1 MTARSLFTRPA
12 LANRW
17 LIPAGLLIL
26 CALSFGSLIFS
37 LGLYWD
43 DWPSLWFLHFFGPR
57 VFPLAFAAD
66 RPVQGWLFVLTT
78 SLVGE
83 SLLAWQIFGILTRW
97 LSGLA
102 LGWMLVSVWPQRKP
116 QVLWVTVLFLLYPG
130 FMQQYIPITYGHQFL
145 ILSLFFFSM
154 GLMVWSVRK
163 PELYWQLTF
172 ASLLSALLT
181 MFALEYFYG
190 LELLRPVFL
199 WLALGNV
206 GQVVGQAA
214 NLTARQRLWL
224 TLRRWLPYFILD
236 AFFLAWRLTH
246 STPRG
251 EVTLFKNLS
260 LAPAATLAELVR
272 TILKD
277 LYESALVAWVRIF
290 TYLNFGALKLN
301 LVLAYAVVAILAAS
315 LVFVLLKLAQA
326 APGDNAPAAG
336 SLRQMPWGLQALLVG
351 LYALLIAGWPVWVT
365 DLRLELSVPWDRFT
379 QPLMLGAC
387 LALVGLLDLVIRP
400 YLPKIILVSLLAGL
414 AAGAQFHYA
423 FAYRLE
429 WAAEKE
435 FFWQFAWRV
444 PSLQPGTL
452 LLSSGLPFFISTD
465 NSLTAPFNWIYAPE
479 LDTQPKGSLPK
490 MPYLMVDMSA
500 RLGNRL
506 PALTSGI
513 PIHQDYRATEFNGS
527 TSQALVFYYNPPR
540 CLKVLDYSV
549 DQLYPNKPDII
560 VQAMPLSRLEL
571 IHPATPSSPV
581 MPALFGPE
589 PAHNWC
595 YYFEKIELAV
605 QLKQW
610 DQAARLA
617 DEVMQTKPQLTRDN
631 AAEIL
636 PLVTAYAHAN
646 RYDRAV
652 ELSLQAGKLSDKLS
666 YAICDVW
673 YRLGQSISDNPDIQ
687 SGDFRSANEE
697 INQKFQCAAL
707 STP

>member
-1 MTARSLFTRPA
+1 MRAKSLTHRAA

-17 LIPAGLLIL
+17 LIPIGLLLL
-26 CALSFGSLIFS
+26 CALSFGPLILT

-43 DWPSLWFLHFFGPR
+43 DWPSLWFLHFFGPG
-57 VFPLAFAAD
+57 VFPQAFAAD

-83 SLLAWQIFGILTRW
+83 SLPAWQVFGILTRW
-97 LSGLA
+97 LSGVA
-102 LGWMLVSVWPQRKP
+102 LGWMLVSLWPERKA
-116 QVLWVTVLFLLYPG
+116 QALWVTVLFLLYPG

-145 ILSLFFFSM
+145 ILSLFFSSL
-154 GLMVWSVRK
+154 GLMIWSVRK
-163 PELYWQLTF
+163 ARLYWLLTL
-172 ASLLSALLT
+172 ASLLTAVLT

-199 WLALGNV
+199 WLLICEQTSNY
-206 GQVVGQAA
+206 
-214 NLTARQRLWL
+214 RQRLWL
-224 TLRRWLPYFILD
+224 TTRRWLPYFTAD
-236 AFFLAWRLTH
+236 ALFLAWRLTH

-251 EVTLFKNLS
+251 EVTLFKK
-260 LAPAATLAELVR
+260 LALDPAATLTSLVK
-272 TILKD
+272 TIAYD
-277 LYESALVAWVRIF
+277 IYESAVVAWGRIF
-290 TYLNFGALKLN
+290 SYLNFGIIKLN
-301 LVLAYAVVAILAAS
+301 LALAYAVIVILAIL
-315 LVFVLLKLAQA
+315 LVFALLKLVRVPPVAKTVA
-326 APGDNAPAAG
+326 TGLP
-336 SLRQMPWGLQALLVG
+336 RQMPWGLQALLVG

-387 LALVGLLDLVIRP
+387 LALVGLLDLLIRP
-400 YLPKIILVSLLAGL
+400 YLPKILLISLLAGL

-429 WAAEKE
+429 WSAEKD

-444 PSLQPGTL
+444 PALRQGTL
-452 LLSSGLPFFISTD
+452 LLSSGLPFFILSD

-479 LDTQPKGSLPK
+479 LDSRQ
-490 MPYLMVDMSA
+490 MPYLMYDLSA

-506 PALTSGI
+506 PSLEAGI
-513 PIHQDYRATEFNGS
+513 PIYQEYRATEFLGS
-527 TSQALVFYYNPPR
+527 TSQALVFLYNPPR
-540 CLKVLDYSV
+540 CLKVLDYTT
-549 DQLYPNKPDII
+549 DRLYPNKPDII

-571 IHPATPSSPV
+571 IEAGTPSSPKL
-581 MPALFGPE
+581 PALFGPE

-610 DQAARLA
+610 EQAAHLA
-617 DEVMQTKPQLTRDN
+617 DEALKTKPELTRDN
-631 AAEIL
+631 AAETL
-636 PLVTAYAHAN
+636 PLITGYAQAG
-646 RYDRAV
+646 RYDKAL

-673 YRLGQSISDNPDIQ
+673 YRLGQSIPNTPDF
-687 SGDFRSANEE
+687 SSANEK
-697 INQKFQCAAL
+697 INQKFQCATL
-707 STP
+707 TTP